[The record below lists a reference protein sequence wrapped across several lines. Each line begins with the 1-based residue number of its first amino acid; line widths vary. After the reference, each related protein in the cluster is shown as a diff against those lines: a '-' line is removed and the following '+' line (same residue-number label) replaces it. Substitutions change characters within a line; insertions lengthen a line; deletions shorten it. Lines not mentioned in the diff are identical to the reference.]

1 MGQTRPVDGDECLKH
16 TVKIRIKTYKNL
28 KVYKRSLKNE
38 VNKLNDTDHGI
49 SNETGGQTMNT
60 EELNTY
66 RFYTMIVGMT
76 DQEFAQFLKE
86 LRGSFERGQGGAL
99 DG

>member
-1 MGQTRPVDGDECLKH
+1 
-16 TVKIRIKTYKNL
+16 
-28 KVYKRSLKNE
+28 
-38 VNKLNDTDHGI
+38 
-49 SNETGGQTMNT
+49 MNT

-86 LRGSFERGQGGAL
+86 LRGRFERGQGGAL

>member
-1 MGQTRPVDGDECLKH
+1 
-16 TVKIRIKTYKNL
+16 
-28 KVYKRSLKNE
+28 
-38 VNKLNDTDHGI
+38 
-49 SNETGGQTMNT
+49 MNT

-76 DQEFAQFLKE
+76 DQEFAQFLKD
-86 LRGSFERGQGGAL
+86 LRGCPERNLGGTL